1 MKILFN
7 TLLICLLPATIL
19 AQASMQRTDLFEGG
33 KGGYATYR
41 IPGIIATAKGTLLA
55 WCEAR
60 KSGGDWDDI
69 DILMRRST
77 DGGKTWGNPMVLV
90 DAEGVEENTAVTENA
105 SSIGGNT
112 KGGTANN
119 PVMIAD
125 EDGTVH
131 FVYCVE
137 YSRAYYAYSKDDGQ
151 TFSEPV
157 EITSTFEKF
166 RPEYNWKVI
175 ATGPGHGIQLKN
187 SRLLIPLWMSTGEFE
202 NGHRP
207 SVVAT
212 IYSDDYGKTW
222 EAGDIAVHHQKPYL
236 YPENNQPQAFADPNE
251 TMAIQLAD
259 GRVMLNSRS
268 ESPEHFRIVT
278 IGKDGAGGWDNP
290 VFDPE
295 LFDPVCMGSIV
306 RFTEKPEY
314 GKNRI
319 LFALPNTPDDPKRFG
334 KVARAREKLTVRM
347 SYDEGK
353 TWEVS
358 KLIEPGISAYSD
370 MAVGPDKSIYLL
382 FEREGIDGNQYRIK
396 YLTVAKFNLEWLTD
410 GKDQLKEK

>member
-1 MKILFN
+1 MKIIFN
-7 TLLICLLPATIL
+7 SFLLILLSTFL
-19 AQASMQRTDLFEGG
+19 FAQAPSMQRTDLFEGG

-41 IPGIIATAKGTLLA
+41 IPGVIVTAKGSILA

-77 DGGKTWGNPMVLV
+77 DGGKTWSEPALLV
-90 DAEGVEENTAVTENA
+90 DAQDVEENTAVTENA

-119 PVMIAD
+119 PVMIASK
-125 EDGTVH
+125 DGTVH

-137 YSRAYYAYSKDDGQ
+137 YSKAYYTFSKDDGQ

-157 EITSTFEKF
+157 EITATFDKF
-166 RPEYNWKVI
+166 RPQYKWKVI
-175 ATGPGHGIQLKN
+175 ATGPGHGIQLK
-187 SRLLIPLWMSTGEFE
+187 SGRLLIPLWMSTGEFE

-207 SVVAT
+207 SVVST
-212 IYSDDYGKTW
+212 IYSDDNGKTW
-222 EAGDIAVHHQKPYL
+222 QPGEIAVHHQKPYL

-278 IGKDGAGGWDNP
+278 YGKDGATGWENP
-290 VFDPE
+290 VFDPA

-306 RFTEKPEY
+306 RLTEKPEY
-314 GKNRI
+314 EKNRI
-319 LFALPNTPDDPKRFG
+319 LFALPNTSDDPRRFG
-334 KVARAREKLTVRM
+334 KVARARENLTVRM

-353 TWEVS
+353 TWEVV
-358 KLIEPGISAYSD
+358 KTVEPGISAYSD

-382 FEREGIDGNQYRIK
+382 FEREVLMVVNTRSNTS
-396 YLTVAKFNLEWLTD
+396 L
-410 GKDQLKEK
+410 